1 MSDRLQR
8 TVNKLNW
15 GEKFVVACCYGS
27 AQPKRVLVQK
37 KKKGKR
43 TIEELLV
50 ISKEWCF
57 FLNQLGTVSCD
68 MYCLE
73 NNQSRVA
80 FVLGYVHTI

>member
-15 GEKFVVACCYGS
+15 GEKFVLVCCYGS

-37 KKKGKR
+37 KEEKKTDYR
-43 TIEELLV
+43 RV
-50 ISKEWCF
+50 ISNQQGMMF
-57 FLNQLGTVSCD
+57 FSVSCD

-80 FVLGYVHTI
+80 FVLGYVHTT

>member
-1 MSDRLQR
+1 MSDRSQR
-8 TVNKLNW
+8 TAKKVNW
-15 GEKFVVACCYGS
+15 GEKFVVVCCYGS

-37 KKKGKR
+37 KKKQNKKKR

-50 ISKEWCF
+50 ISEEWF
-57 FLNQLGTVSCD
+57 FFSVSCD

-80 FVLGYVHTI
+80 FVLGYVHTT